1 MSIETIWNEYRS
13 ALTRFLTSRV
23 SNPADVDDLLQ
34 DILIKSYKNLH
45 TIKSADSIKA
55 WLFQLANNTIIDYYR
70 KTSKGK
76 DLQAEDLWYEEDLPN
91 IKAELSTCIL
101 PFINALPEE
110 QSELLKAIDIDNIKQ
125 KDYAEANNISY
136 STLKS
141 RVQKSRQQ
149 LRKLYEDC
157 CHLTLD
163 AQGNI
168 IDYQR
173 KNPDCD
179 GCP

>member
-1 MSIETIWNEYRS
+1 MSIEAIWDEYRS

-23 SNPADVDDLLQ
+23 SNPADVEDLLQ

-45 TIKSADSIKA
+45 TVKSSDSIKA
-55 WLFQLANNTIIDYYR
+55 WLFQLANNTIIDHYR
-70 KTSKGK
+70 KKAKGK

-91 IKAELSTCIL
+91 IKAELSMCIL
-101 PFINALPEE
+101 PFINALPED
-110 QSELLKAIDIDNIKQ
+110 QSKLLKAIDIDNVKQ
-125 KDYAEANNISY
+125 KDFAETNNIPY

-141 RVQKSRQQ
+141 RVQKSRQA

-163 AQGNI
+163 QHGNI